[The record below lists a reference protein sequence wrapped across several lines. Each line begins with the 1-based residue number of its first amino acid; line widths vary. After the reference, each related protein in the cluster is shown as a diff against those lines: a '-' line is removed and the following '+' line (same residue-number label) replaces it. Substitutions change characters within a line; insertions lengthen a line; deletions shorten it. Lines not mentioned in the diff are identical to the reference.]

1 MCGNRDSPNHNLSAV
16 VTSNQLHAF
25 LMCFVSTSLYIVI
38 VNHNCIMQFL
48 KNVKMGKHLLEK
60 FSVLISV
67 AIVWGYAHL
76 LTVMGAYKHASDA
89 TASNCRTDRAS
100 LVVSSPWYANLEHL
114 DCFFRSSLSK
124 RSSLNGTQLGS
135 VENPLKLNEY

>member
-1 MCGNRDSPNHNLSAV
+1 
-16 VTSNQLHAF
+16 
-25 LMCFVSTSLYIVI
+25 
-38 VNHNCIMQFL
+38 MQFL

-89 TASNCRTDRAS
+89 TATNCRTDRAS
-100 LVVSSPWYANLEHL
+100 LVVSSPWQFEPSWLFLLFIARYNIIFEVWAI
-114 DCFFRSSLSK
+114 R
-124 RSSLNGTQLGS
+124 
-135 VENPLKLNEY
+135 

>member
-1 MCGNRDSPNHNLSAV
+1 
-16 VTSNQLHAF
+16 
-25 LMCFVSTSLYIVI
+25 
-38 VNHNCIMQFL
+38 MQFL

-89 TASNCRTDRAS
+89 TATNCRTDRAS
-100 LVVSSPWYANLEHL
+100 LVVSSPWYANSEHL
-114 DCFFRSSLSK
+114 DCFVRSLHST
-124 RSSLNGTQLGS
+124 RSSLNCIQLDR
-135 VENPLKLNEY
+135 VENPLKLNEYKYCICEEEHASALFNTKLNNTCQ